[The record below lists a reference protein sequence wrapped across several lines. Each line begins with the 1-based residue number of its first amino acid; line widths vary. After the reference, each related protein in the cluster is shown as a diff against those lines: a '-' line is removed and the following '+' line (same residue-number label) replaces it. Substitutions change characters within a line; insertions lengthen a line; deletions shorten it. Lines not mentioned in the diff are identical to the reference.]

1 MSCVP
6 MTLINL
12 GQPVREGEF
21 LRRQGVPSPYSFV
34 YSEITNTWGEG
45 AAEEGKI
52 VVDRSI

>member
-12 GQPVREGEF
+12 GQPVKEGEF